1 MTWLEH
7 LPWDPPP
14 SPQGPMPRDP
24 EPAWPLLPGET
35 LGFLPTPCH
44 SPGASE
50 VRWEAVPS
58 SHSLLGQPWGP
69 QEKLLWDSF
78 SMGKMLR
85 ALAQSRNFGARQHPV
100 QPSPAGSAIPAAGL
114 HPPPPPCRWAWWGR
128 TSCEEPHC
136 RWLVA
141 LGIQQTRLPRLCLV
155 SRCQCL
161 RGLLGQMFAL
171 SVFITS
177 GRQGVCPRWPERSP
191 GCSWWSSAGQG
202 PSKKTVQ
209 APQRDR
215 EGPA

>member
-1 MTWLEH
+1 MCQGTAVTWLEH
-7 LPWDPPP
+7 SPWDPPP
-14 SPQGPMPRDP
+14 SPQGLLPRDP
-24 EPAWPLLPGET
+24 EPAPPSPCGHCSLGRPWDSFPL
-35 LGFLPTPCH
+35 PCH

-50 VRWEAVPS
+50 VRWEAAPS

-100 QPSPAGSAIPAAGL
+100 QPSPTGSAIPAAGL
-114 HPPPPPCRWAWWGR
+114 HPPPPPPLPPRRWAWWGR
-128 TSCEEPHC
+128 TSCGEPHC

-177 GRQGVCPRWPERSP
+177 GRQGVCPRWPE
-191 GCSWWSSAGQG
+191 
-202 PSKKTVQ
+202 
-209 APQRDR
+209 
-215 EGPA
+215 